1 MRRSGKAL
9 ERDNLESNAAF
20 TKAGTP
26 LVTQSS
32 SPPAPRPL
40 FRQEVV
46 AFQQSNRQW
55 GRVVP
60 LQPLPTRAMVWFTTL
75 IAAAIIGFLCFAQYA
90 RKQTAAGYLT
100 PAGGSARVFASQPGV
115 VGSVYV
121 RQGDTVTQGQ
131 PLLSVLTNQIA
142 GNGQDVN
149 ATMLASLQNQV
160 QALTRR
166 ISEEVSRSETEQS
179 RLKSQVTEHE
189 SIVGQL
195 QGQMTI
201 QKQRLL
207 LNAKSVEAG
216 LRLRPQGLIS
226 DVDERHREEL
236 VLEQQQA
243 LINMQQ
249 QITTRQGQL
258 SEVQF
263 NLKQLPFSLAEKVQA
278 LRNELASAEQRIA
291 EVNGRSAY
299 IVRAPVG
306 GRVSLVEATAG
317 QVVDPRRLQMEILP
331 ADGVLQA
338 KLFIPVSAI
347 GFITIGQDVRLLY
360 DAFPFQRF
368 GTQHGQIVDLSQS
381 VLLPS
386 DADTPIA
393 FKEPVYTA
401 TVKLDRSDI
410 LANGRHIPLMAD
422 MSLRAD
428 IVLEKRTL
436 VDWILAPLHHL
447 RLDG

>member
-1 MRRSGKAL
+1 MSMLKRAQTQR
-9 ERDNLESNAAF
+9 AA
-20 TKAGTP
+20 AVADGGP
-26 LVTQSS
+26 VV
-32 SPPAPRPL
+32 PAQGQVPATRPL

-60 LQPLPTRAMVWFTTL
+60 LQPLPTRAAVWFTML
-75 IAAAIIGFLCFAQYA
+75 VAAAIVAFLCFAHYA
-90 RKQTAAGYLT
+90 RKQVAAGYLT
-100 PAGGSARVFASQPGV
+100 PAGGSARVFAAQAGV
-115 VGSVYV
+115 VGSVFV
-121 RQGDTVTQGQ
+121 HQGDTVTQGQ
-131 PLLSVLTNQIA
+131 PLFSVLTSQIA

-149 ATMLASLQNQV
+149 AAMLASLQDQV
-160 QALTRR
+160 QALKRR
-166 ISEEVSRSETEQS
+166 ISEEIARADSEKL
-179 RLKSQVTEHE
+179 RLTAQITEHE
-189 SIVGQL
+189 AVIGQYR
-195 QGQMTI
+195 GQMTI
-201 QKQRLL
+201 QKERLA

-226 DVDERHREEL
+226 DVDERRREEL

-243 LINMQQ
+243 LINLQQ

-263 NLKQLPFSLAEKVQA
+263 NLKQLPFTLAEKVQA
-278 LRNELASAEQRIA
+278 LRNQLAAAEQKIA

-299 IVRAPVG
+299 VVRAPVG
-306 GRVSLVEATAG
+306 GRVSLVEATVG

-331 ADGVLQA
+331 SDGVLQA

-347 GFITIGQDVRLLY
+347 GFIEVGQDVRLLF
-360 DAFPFQRF
+360 DAFPYQRF
-368 GTQHGQIVDLSQS
+368 GTQHGKIVDLSRS
-381 VLLPS
+381 VLLPN

-410 LANGRHIPLMAD
+410 LANGKHIPLMAD

-428 IVLEKRTL
+428 IILERRTL